1 MLALC
6 NLTLLLLFFC
16 IVNFQFLRLA
26 LVVPV
31 KCRYTFL
38 VFDLFYSDL
47 SFIVIKGYH
56 SASGIRQRGVE
67 HRTTVN
73 QVIHSW
79 SFFVM
84 KWADRQGV
92 CREILLMLS
101 SVFRSLW
108 PFGVLNVPGVWLS
121 GLPGGFNWYHSSPCN
136 TSVSINT
143 LFTKTHL
150 YQDKYC
156 MFPQV
161 FKAKAK

>member
-1 MLALC
+1 MDFSISDWRPTRSMLALC
-6 NLTLLLLFFC
+6 NLTLLLLVFC

-56 SASGIRQRGVE
+56 SASGIRQRWVE

-79 SFFVM
+79 SFFVVRR
-84 KWADRQGV
+84 ADRQGV
-92 CREILLMLS
+92 GRENLPTLS
-101 SVFRSLW
+101 SVSMSLW
-108 PFGVLNVPGVWLS
+108 PFGVFNVPGVWLS
-121 GLPGGFNWYHSSPCN
+121 SLPGGFLL
-136 TSVSINT
+136 VSQLT
-143 LFTKTHL
+143 L
-150 YQDKYC
+150 
-156 MFPQV
+156 
-161 FKAKAK
+161 